1 MKNYCLLLLL
11 LLASL
16 TAAGQNPLERYV
28 EQALQHNIALQR
40 EELSLQQSMAALEEA
55 KSQFFPTL
63 QFRARYS
70 VANGGRAFTIPVG
83 DLVNPIYSNLNR
95 LNQVAAD
102 ASPNFPEIPDYQPIS
117 NVQENFLRPTEQETF
132 LRLQVPVFNQAILR
146 NNQMKQELLQASQLS
161 VDIYK
166 KELTKEVKVGYYR
179 YAKAVRGVEI
189 LENAKALLEEN
200 LRTSRSLYENHK
212 VTLDAVYSAEAE
224 LREVQQQLAA
234 ARKAERTAEAYFNF
248 LLNRPYDSAIELSAP
263 DAISYN
269 PADLE
274 QLRRRALQGRAE
286 FQQLEHYLRAR
297 QEAIELQRGQ
307 RLPELNLQADYG
319 VQGLGYEFDEE
330 ARFFLGSVVMS
341 WTIFDRARS
350 ARVEQARVE
359 KLKLEKQR
367 QETRQQ
373 IGLQVVQTY
382 YELET
387 ATEQIEQA
395 KAAARAARQA
405 FRLVKKKYEQGQAN
419 LVAFTQARTRL
430 TNAEQQL
437 AVARFEQ
444 RARAAELE
452 RAIGDGAPAVD
463 DPFNKGE

>member
-1 MKNYCLLLLL
+1 MKNHFLLLLL
-11 LLASL
+11 MLLAGL
-16 TAAGQNPLERYV
+16 TATAQAPLERYV
-28 EQALQHNIALQR
+28 EQALQRNIALQR

-55 KSQFFPTL
+55 KSQFFPSL

-83 DLVNPIYSNLNR
+83 DLVNPIYNNLNR
-95 LNQVAAD
+95 LNQAAAD

-132 LRLQVPVFNQAILR
+132 LRLQMPVFNQAILR
-146 NNQMKQELLQASQLS
+146 NNQMKQELLQASRLS

-189 LENAKALLEEN
+189 LENAQTLLEEN

-212 VTLDAVYSAEAE
+212 VTLDAVYGAEAE
-224 LREVQQQLAA
+224 LREVEQQLAA
-234 ARKAERTAEAYFNF
+234 ARKNERTAQAYFNF
-248 LLNRPYDSAIELSAP
+248 LLNRPYDEAIELSAP
-263 DAISYN
+263 DAIPQN
-269 PADLE
+269 PEALE

-297 QEAIELQRGQ
+297 EDAIELQRGK

-319 VQGLGYEFDEE
+319 VQGLGYEFDDE
-330 ARFFLGSVVMS
+330 ARYFLGSAVLT
-341 WTIFDRARS
+341 WTIFDRGRS
-350 ARVEQARVE
+350 ARVEQARVD

-382 YELET
+382 YELE
-387 ATEQIEQA
+387 AAAEQVEQA
-395 KAAARAARQA
+395 QAARRAAQQA

-419 LVAFTQARTRL
+419 LVTFTQARTRL
-430 TNAEQQL
+430 TNAEQRL
-437 AVARFEQ
+437 AIARFEQ

-452 RAIGDGAPAVD
+452 RAVGD
-463 DPFNKGE
+463 